1 MATVSTP
8 DKGRIRG
15 NLSTLKK
22 QGHVLPRSR
31 VSSLASRFAL
41 HWANTESG
49 STCGAWADFSPQIA
63 LLWLFGVKSG
73 SITLS
78 PISA

>member
-22 QGHVLPRSR
+22 QGHALLPRSR
-31 VSSLASRFAL
+31 VSSLGSRFAL
-41 HWANTESG
+41 PWANTEFG
-49 STCGAWADFSPQIA
+49 STRGA
-63 LLWLFGVKSG
+63 
-73 SITLS
+73 
-78 PISA
+78 